1 MTVLIIL
8 SYIIQEL
15 YAQIIWPVKLFM
27 FNIFKD
33 YIYYLLYSLDQ
44 NDLLAIYNFFW
55 MNVPVTLTSL
65 SAIYNNQ
72 RHALKSKTFGK
83 KKVSDTR
90 LVPTF

>member
-1 MTVLIIL
+1 
-8 SYIIQEL
+8 
-15 YAQIIWPVKLFM
+15 
-27 FNIFKD
+27 
-33 YIYYLLYSLDQ
+33 
-44 NDLLAIYNFFW
+44 

-90 LVPTF
+90 LVPTFWCPKWSILNFFSPELFQYLKVLT